1 MERAFNRPANRITEE
16 VTFQMPSA
24 IEKLSVYVDKN
35 YKMSIKEPSA
45 VKDYWGIVKE
55 NGVDAE
61 TSNRV

>member
-45 VKDYWGIVKE
+45 VKDY
-55 NGVDAE
+55 
-61 TSNRV
+61 